1 MGRPESV
8 ATAFPDP
15 QEADMAEIAKVIR
28 VIGQSPTSFAE
39 ATKVAVQEASKTV
52 RDIHGAHVIE
62 MSAVVE
68 NEQITLFRTTVDI
81 AFGVER

>member
-1 MGRPESV
+1 
-8 ATAFPDP
+8 
-15 QEADMAEIAKVIR
+15 MANIAKVIR

-39 ATKVAVQEASKTV
+39 AAQVAVQEAAHTV

-62 MSAVVE
+62 MSAIVE
-68 NEQITLFRTTVDI
+68 NDRITMFRTTVDI

>member
-1 MGRPESV
+1 
-8 ATAFPDP
+8 
-15 QEADMAEIAKVIR
+15 MAEIAKIIR

-39 ATKVAVQEASKTV
+39 ATRVAVREAGKTV

-68 NEQITLFRTTVDI
+68 NDEITLFRATVDI
-81 AFGVER
+81 AFGVDR

>member
-1 MGRPESV
+1 
-8 ATAFPDP
+8 
-15 QEADMAEIAKVIR
+15 MANIAKVIR
-28 VIGQSPTSFAE
+28 VIGQSEESFAE
-39 ATKVAVQEASKTV
+39 ATRVAVKEAAHTV

-68 NEQITLFRTTVDI
+68 NDDITLFRTTVDI